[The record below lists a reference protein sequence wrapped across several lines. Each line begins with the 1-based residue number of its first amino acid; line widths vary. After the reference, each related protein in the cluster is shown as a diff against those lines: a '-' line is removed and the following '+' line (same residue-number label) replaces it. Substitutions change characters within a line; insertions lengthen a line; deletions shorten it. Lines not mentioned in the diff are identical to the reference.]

1 MKKLTA
7 KSPYARISV
16 AEEDVD
22 DEHTN
27 GNGHGGP
34 HTASPTI
41 TRAHLGNGTHAI
53 ADDALTLEVDGMMCG
68 HCVSTVHAALVGVPG
83 VASADVDLD
92 GGRATVRAA
101 RRRRRR
107 SSPRATRRAT
117 RRGSRAAAR
126 SCSPSTT

>member
-1 MKKLTA
+1 MGARASDSLVVRRLAMKKLTA

-68 HCVSTVHAALVGVPG
+68 HCVSTVHAA
-83 VASADVDLD
+83 
-92 GGRATVRAA
+92 TAA
-101 RRRRRR
+101 IAALRPLRWRSRPCSPTWCGRRR
-107 SSPRATRRAT
+107 
-117 RRGSRAAAR
+117 GAACRNA
-126 SCSPSTT
+126 